1 VQVSFTQEKIMEQ
14 ETDFTDNGLYY
25 DWWDIENAFMW
36 GVFVGALLAG
46 ALVSI
51 LGHYGFAI

>member
-14 ETDFTDNGLYY
+14 LDDNGLYY

-36 GVFVGALLAG
+36 GVGVGAFVVA
-46 ALVSI
+46 AI
-51 LGHYGFAI
+51 GFAVFGSW